1 MVWLFSAAI
10 VAGVY
15 RSISLFAVVLVCMLT
30 RAVVLRAT
38 QAWIAVVLAGVCAF
52 IGWGATARADADR
65 RVVAE
70 VADRARDRPVV
81 LRGWVDEF
89 PQSGPYGSTFVLATQ
104 LEGRPLRLSIRSHTF
119 DVAYGDSLQVDARL
133 ATNARVPSAFL
144 TARGVAGEARARF
157 EDVRRIGRVRGC
169 PLMREVFWPMHRA
182 ARTRL
187 VRALGG
193 EAALPVGLLLGE
205 RGTLDRRAYDAVRAL
220 GITHLLALS
229 GMHLTMIAA
238 LAVFATHW
246 TPRRRD
252 AAVALALSL
261 YVGMVGNVD
270 SLTRAYVMALLILA
284 ARALVRPPKP
294 IDALGKA
301 LWLML
306 LCAPQAILS
315 VGLQLSFAATL
326 AVLWCLG
333 HLPAQ
338 LLRSPAASLP
348 AWRRVVVR
356 CVQGGTMAFLVSLA
370 VEVFIAPL
378 QLHHFG
384 RASVVGPLATVVFAF
399 PVTLLQGLALAASI
413 GWPAP
418 VSDAL
423 AMSLAWA
430 SSATR
435 DAIVGVG
442 SFAPKPVAIPEP
454 QCIVYYAAV
463 LVVCARPRR
472 AWAWCVAATG
482 IALAFIV
489 GGP

>member
-1 MVWLFSAAI
+1 
-10 VAGVY
+10 
-15 RSISLFAVVLVCMLT
+15 MLT

-306 LCAPQAILS
+306 LCAPAS
-315 VGLQLSFAATL
+315 DPVGGIAAL
-326 AVLWCLG
+326 VRG
-333 HLPAQ
+333 HT
-338 LLRSPAASLP
+338 
-348 AWRRVVVR
+348 RRA
-356 CVQGGTMAFLVSLA
+356 CG
-370 VEVFIAPL
+370 
-378 QLHHFG
+378 
-384 RASVVGPLATVVFAF
+384 
-399 PVTLLQGLALAASI
+399 
-413 GWPAP
+413 
-418 VSDAL
+418 
-423 AMSLAWA
+423 AWA
-430 SSATR
+430 TCLR
-435 DAIVGVG
+435 D
-442 SFAPKPVAIPEP
+442 
-454 QCIVYYAAV
+454 Y
-463 LVVCARPRR
+463 CARRRRRCPRGDASSCAACR
-472 AWAWCVAATG
+472 AARWR
-482 IALAFIV
+482 FS
-489 GGP
+489 